1 MLEVL
6 ALVLGLLV
14 VFPVLGILTRRW
26 LVVVLPLVAWP
37 LFYEGVRRGWYLYG
51 TGDGWQEARAWLT
64 LIGVATTALAVLVAR
79 SLGKRSRRG
88 PVPGRP

>member
-1 MLEVL
+1 MLGVL
-6 ALVLGLLV
+6 VLVLGLLV
-14 VFPVLGILTRRW
+14 VFPALGMLTRRW

-37 LFYEGVRRGWYLYG
+37 LFYEGVHRGWYLYG
-51 TGDGWQEARAWLT
+51 TGDGWREARASLT

-79 SLGKRSRRG
+79 RLGGCSRSG